1 MIKLHIIYIRE
12 RKCKENGTNE
22 WEKEQE
28 RSKKIPQVIILFK
41 SLVLWTV
48 EVEEHPFVLDIHKIC
63 YLTKPFVT
71 VRLSLNTLRTEY
83 WEEWTEGLLC
93 AYVYVDPHSH

>member
-1 MIKLHIIYIRE
+1 ME
-12 RKCKENGTNE
+12 RMSGRKNKKEV
-22 WEKEQE
+22 
-28 RSKKIPQVIILFK
+28 KKIPQVIILFK

-71 VRLSLNTLRTEY
+71 VRLSLNILRTEY
-83 WEEWTEGLLC
+83 EKNEPKDY
-93 AYVYVDPHSH
+93 YVYMYM

>member
-28 RSKKIPQVIILFK
+28 RSKKNSTSNNSIQITCFMNCGSGRTSLCFRHPQNLLFDK
-41 SLVLWTV
+41 TICHCQTV
-48 EVEEHPFVLDIHKIC
+48 TEHIENRI
-63 YLTKPFVT
+63 
-71 VRLSLNTLRTEY
+71 
-83 WEEWTEGLLC
+83 
-93 AYVYVDPHSH
+93 

>member
-28 RSKKIPQVIILFK
+28 RSKKILQVIILFK
-41 SLVLWTV
+41 SLVL
-48 EVEEHPFVLDIHKIC
+48 
-63 YLTKPFVT
+63 
-71 VRLSLNTLRTEY
+71 
-83 WEEWTEGLLC
+83 
-93 AYVYVDPHSH
+93 